1 MSEPRFY
8 RAIPG
13 TNLKVAPICLGTM
26 TFGAPVEA
34 AEATRIIDWALEHG
48 LNFLDTAN
56 SYEGYARIPGSP
68 GGVAEEIIGQAL
80 GKRRTQAVVATKV
93 GNPIGPSADDR
104 GLGRTHI
111 MRACDASL
119 RRLQTDWIDL
129 YYMHRPDPETP
140 LEQSIAAFA
149 ELIGVGKVRYWGLS
163 NFDTAQTSQILELC
177 ARHGWPRPVA
187 HQPAYSLLN
196 RTIER
201 DLLPLC
207 RSEQIGVIPY
217 QVLQGGLLTGKY
229 QHHTAPPTG
238 TRGAE
243 KPEWIPLLNDAA
255 TQQKLQELTEQ
266 AAAEGRTL
274 LNYTIHTT
282 LALPGIVSLIVGVK
296 RIDQLK
302 EFLQ

>member
-1 MSEPRFY
+1 MIEQRSHRLL
-8 RAIPG
+8 PG
-13 TNLKVAPICLGTM
+13 TTLQVAPICLGTM

-34 AEATRIIDWALEHG
+34 PEAARIIDWALEHG

-68 GGVAEEIIGQAL
+68 GGVAEAIIGKAL

-104 GLGRTHI
+104 GLSRTHI
-111 MRACDASL
+111 LRACDASL

-149 ELIGVGKVRYWGLS
+149 ELISAGKVRYWGLS

-177 ARHGWPRPVA
+177 SRHGWPRPVA

-196 RTIER
+196 RTIEH

-207 RSEQIGVIPY
+207 RSEQLAVIPY

-229 QHHTAPPTG
+229 QHPSAPPLG

-243 KPEWIPLLNDAA
+243 KPAWIPLLNDAA
-255 TQQKLQELTEQ
+255 VQQQIKELTEQ

-282 LALPGIVSLIVGVK
+282 LAIPGIVSLIVGVK